1 MNDRLEETQLAICAI
16 DPENKLQHDHI
27 ALTLTKLE
35 GYIAQAQDLKRQL
48 KDAMKPWIE
57 ANGPV
62 VIGDVRWVLV
72 NKKTEKVRDLKSA
85 VMALEKAVGGE
96 FDLFIDCLSVNAIKT
111 GAAKKVLG
119 NDFEKF
125 FEVTIEK
132 DVNHKPIKEVVA
144 LNERFLR

>member
-1 MNDRLEETQLAICAI
+1 MNDLAETQLAICEI

-35 GYIAQAQDLKRQL
+35 GYIAHAQDLKRQL

-85 VMALEKAVGGE
+85 VMALDKAVGGE
-96 FDLFIDCLSVNAIKT
+96 FDLFIDALSVNAIKP
-111 GAAKKVLG
+111 GAAKKILG
-119 NDFEKF
+119 ADFEKF
-125 FEVTIEK
+125 FEVLIEM
-132 DVNHKPIKEVVA
+132 DVETKRPKKEVVA
-144 LNERFLR
+144 LNDRFIK